1 MVEFLEAAKKA
12 LTWPMLAEASCCV
25 EAISLLMRFNVI
37 PEADEPR
44 RMMERLEGTYKA
56 QRPPFFLTKPFS
68 RPQLLFVFEAHR
80 EIAFFSSPQPE
91 NPERELVCCSCQST
105 CTFPKCLWILCS
117 YQWLLLLSS

>member
-1 MVEFLEAAKKA
+1 MVEFLEVAKKA

-56 QRPPFFLTKPFS
+56 QRPYDL
-68 RPQLLFVFEAHR
+68 RCC
-80 EIAFFSSPQPE
+80 ISPS
-91 NPERELVCCSCQST
+91 N
-105 CTFPKCLWILCS
+105 
-117 YQWLLLLSS
+117 